1 MMQDLQALLF
11 FLAALIHLFFF
22 VYNRYL
28 LCIKEGRWKR
38 PILHLWLLG
47 SVVFPFLTVLAL
59 WDVPAVRQA
68 LGWRPASLGA
78 AGLFVAVAGLQ
89 AFFVARALMW
99 LGSRIFPDRPGAL
112 LSREVRK
119 AGASPVAPRLP
130 PLVRQLETTGE
141 LVVTRM
147 EVAVGGLAPA
157 FDGLTVVQVS
167 DVHYGRHLELENY
180 LESAAQCV
188 ARLQP
193 DIVVLTGDLVE
204 RRRDIR
210 RAVEYHSKFAG
221 RLATL
226 AVLGNHDYW
235 TDPDRIRRE
244 LAKTH
249 IAWLGGGERRILK
262 RAGRRL
268 IFTGTDAP
276 WNNQRSA
283 DWRRL
288 IRREAGD
295 AVVLL
300 SHTPDNAPEAAR
312 HGASLILSGHNHG
325 GQYCLPLFG
334 PFIVPS
340 RYGLRYPGGVYR
352 VGPESTL
359 VVSRGIGVS
368 EGGARMLCPPEICH
382 LTLRPPA
389 VDVMVG
395 EAAPAVRRRVLLDR
409 PPAEEEVP
417 KGSAWVN

>member
-1 MMQDLQALLF
+1 MRELQALLF
-11 FLAALIHLFFF
+11 FLAALVHLFFF
-22 VYNRYL
+22 VYNRHL

-38 PILHLWLLG
+38 PIHHLWLLV
-47 SVVFPFLTVLAL
+47 SVVLPFLGALVL
-59 WDVPAVRQA
+59 WEVPAVHQA
-68 LGWRPASLGA
+68 IGWRPGSLGA
-78 AGLFVAVAGLQ
+78 IALFVPVAGLQ
-89 AFFVARALMW
+89 AFFVARAIMW
-99 LGSRIFPDRPGAL
+99 LGARIVPDKPEGL
-112 LSREVRK
+112 LSRQTQK
-119 AGASPVAPRLP
+119 AGVPPVAPRLP
-130 PLVRQLETTGE
+130 LPFRAWETTGD
-141 LVVTRM
+141 LVVTRV
-147 EVAVGGLAPA
+147 ELAVGGLAPA
-157 FDGLTVVQVS
+157 FDGLTIAQVS
-167 DVHYGRHLELENY
+167 DVHYGQHLEMENY
-180 LESAAQCV
+180 LEGVAQCV

-193 DIVVLTGDLVE
+193 DIVVMTGDFVD

-210 RAVEYHSKFAG
+210 RGVEYHSKFAG

-249 IAWLGGGERRILK
+249 IVWLGGGERRVLK

-268 IFTGTDAP
+268 VFTGTDAP

-288 IRREAGD
+288 IRRETGD

-325 GQYCLPLFG
+325 GQYCLPLLG
-334 PFIVPS
+334 PFVVPS
-340 RYGLRYPGGVYR
+340 RHGLRFPGGVYR

-359 VVSRGIGVS
+359 VVSRGIGIS
-368 EGGARMLCPPEICH
+368 EGGARMLCRPEICH

-389 VDVMVG
+389 VDAMTG
-395 EAAPAVRRRVLLDR
+395 EVAPAVRRRILLDR
-409 PPAEEEVP
+409 RSPEEEAP